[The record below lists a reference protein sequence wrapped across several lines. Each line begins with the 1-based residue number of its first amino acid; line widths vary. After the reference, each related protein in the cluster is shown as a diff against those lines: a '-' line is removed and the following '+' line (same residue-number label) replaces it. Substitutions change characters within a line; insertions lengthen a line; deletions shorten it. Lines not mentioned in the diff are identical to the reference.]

1 MLDPFKEIA
10 NVLDKRMAGQVS
22 MGTMGTQCVL
32 GTMTATGVLLDD
44 FKHEIKDP
52 LYADWTLKLNIP
64 LGSRI
69 VSAAA
74 PVTAQ
79 GADIPNVTTST
90 LTRMDFSNQ
99 DAEYGAGGAN
109 DIQRV
114 NVELKSRLK
123 AGDRILAIPINGGQE
138 CVIICKV
145 VS

>member
-1 MLDPFKEIA
+1 MPDHFKKLA
-10 NVLDKRMAGQVS
+10 NVFDKRMAGHVTG
-22 MGTMGTQCVL
+22 GTMGMSCVL

-52 LYADWTLKLNIP
+52 LYADWTVKLTIP

-69 VSAAA
+69 VAAAA

-79 GADIPNVTTST
+79 GEDIPNVTAFT
-90 LTRMDFSNQ
+90 LTRMDFANQ
-99 DAEYGAGGAN
+99 DDDGVGGAN
-109 DIQRV
+109 DIMRV

-123 AGDRILAIPINGGQE
+123 EGNRILAIPVNGGQE